1 MRAHPTQIATASS
14 KQAHGLA
21 RFMPIPGLLIVRP
34 NEGLFFANAAPLRE
48 RVLDLAQASD
58 PPIGAALLDLEM
70 TSELD
75 VPSADALDDLREEL
89 DQRGIRLL
97 LARVH
102 PEVRETL
109 GRDGVVARVGEDHIY
124 RGSVGAVAAFRTAR
138 DGRVAPQQAAE

>member
-14 KQAHGLA
+14 NQAHGLA

-34 NEGLFFANAAPLRE
+34 K
-48 RVLDLAQASD
+48 ASD